1 MGAPKGNLNASKSGS
16 FGDALRKVIAQDDGK
31 RLRAAAEK
39 LMDLAA
45 DGTPW
50 AVKELADR
58 TDGKAFQ
65 SIALSGELTIHKKAE
80 DLSDDELAAIVDASN
95 SGK

>member
-1 MGAPKGNLNASKSGS
+1 MAAPKGNMNASKQGT
-16 FGDALRKVIAQDDGK
+16 FGDALRKAIAQDDG
-31 RLRAAAEK
+31 RRIRAAADK
-39 LMDLAA
+39 LLDLAA

-65 SIALSGELTIHKKAE
+65 AISLSGELNVKRAE
-80 DLSDDELAAIVDASN
+80 ELTDDELAAIVATS
-95 SGK
+95 SSK